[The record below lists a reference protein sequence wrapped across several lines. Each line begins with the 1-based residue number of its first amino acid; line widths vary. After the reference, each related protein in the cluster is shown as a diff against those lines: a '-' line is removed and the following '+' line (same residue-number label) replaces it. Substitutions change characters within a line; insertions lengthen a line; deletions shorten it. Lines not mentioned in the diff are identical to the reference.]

1 MKLSFLVL
9 AVVAVG
15 CGSNGAV
22 RVTLTD
28 DPAVGSVRKLLIT
41 ANEVRIHDDGE
52 QTATG
57 GDTTAVADG
66 ATGNGWVV
74 LCSGDQTFDL
84 LELTNGR
91 TMPLCG
97 DQAITVPTGHV
108 SQIRLGVKSAQLVM
122 DGGATQDLD
131 VPSGATSG
139 LKINVGRDVPKDQ
152 TLTIKLDFDAA
163 ASLEQQGNGSWKLKP
178 VLRVLP

>member
-1 MKLSFLVL
+1 MKLAFVIL

-22 RVTLTD
+22 HVTLTD
-28 DPAVGSVRKLLIT
+28 DPAVGSVRQLLIT

-57 GDTTAVADG
+57 GDATAVADG
-66 ATGNGWVV
+66 ATGSGWLV

-84 LELTNGR
+84 LQLTNGR
-91 TMPLCG
+91 TLPLCG
-97 DQAITVPTGHV
+97 DQAITVPTGRV
-108 SQIRLGVKSAQLVM
+108 SQIRLGVKSAQLVL

-131 VPSGATSG
+131 VPSGPASG
-139 LKINVGRDVPKDQ
+139 LKINVGQDVQKNA
-152 TLTIKLDFDAA
+152 TLELKLDFDAN
-163 ASLEQQGNGSWKLKP
+163 ASLVQEGNGSWKLKP
-178 VLRVLP
+178 VLRLAP